1 MPARS
6 TLSACAML
14 TAALAV
20 ACGGDD
26 PQPNYPTGQGGAY
39 ASGGYGAQT
48 TTGGYGAQTPT
59 GGYGAGTPTG
69 QATTTGAGGATTT
82 GNTAT
87 PIPPAAAA
95 VAAPI
100 LRGLAQSE
108 VAGSNEDGAAF
119 AGQFQEGQVLEQ
131 ALTLQPGR
139 CYSVVGIGIGIE
151 ELDVEIVVHQ
161 PPAPEFVAAQ
171 DQGTGP
177 QATLGGGQSC
187 FKNPLPIAGP
197 AKVRVRATKGA
208 GMALAQV
215 YSR

>member
-1 MPARS
+1 M
-6 TLSACAML
+6 
-14 TAALAV
+14 
-20 ACGGDD
+20 
-26 PQPNYPTGQGGAY
+26 
-39 ASGGYGAQT
+39 
-48 TTGGYGAQTPT
+48 
-59 GGYGAGTPTG
+59 
-69 QATTTGAGGATTT
+69 
-82 GNTAT
+82 
-87 PIPPAAAA
+87 
-95 VAAPI
+95 
-100 LRGLAQSE
+100 
-108 VAGSNEDGAAF
+108 
-119 AGQFQEGQVLEQ
+119 LEQ

>member
-1 MPARS
+1 MNARS
-6 TLSACAML
+6 ILSTLAIT
-14 TAALAV
+14 TAAFAV

-26 PQPNYPTGQGGAY
+26 PEPNYPTGGQGAGY
-39 ASGGYGAQT
+39 GNSTGYGAQT
-48 TTGGYGAQTPT
+48 PTGGYGAQTPT
-59 GGYGAGTPTG
+59 GGYDP
-69 QATTTGAGGATTT
+69 ATTSTGAGAAPPAAGS
-82 GNTAT
+82 TAT
-87 PIPPAAAA
+87 PIPPGAAAM
-95 VAAPI
+95 AAPL

-108 VAGSNEDGAAF
+108 LSGAKEDGSAF

-139 CYSVVGIGIGIE
+139 CYSVVGIGVGIE
-151 ELDVEIVVHQ
+151 ELDVEIVAHQ

-187 FKNPLPIAGP
+187 FKNPLPVAGP

-208 GMALAQV
+208 GLALTQV

>member
-1 MPARS
+1 MPTRPL
-6 TLSACAML
+6 LSACAIL

-26 PQPNYPTGQGGAY
+26 PDPNYPTGAGGYY
-39 ASGGYGAQT
+39 ASGGYGAQSPT
-48 TTGGYGAQTPT
+48 SGGYGAQTPT

-69 QATTTGAGGATTT
+69 QATTGAGGATA

-87 PIPPAAAA
+87 PIPPTAAA

-100 LRGLAQSE
+100 LRGLAQAE
-108 VAGSNEDGAAF
+108 VAGSQEDGPAF

-131 ALTLQPGR
+131 PLTLHPGR
-139 CYSVVGIGIGIE
+139 CYSVVGIGVGIE

-187 FKNPLPIAGP
+187 FKNPLPIPGP
-197 AKVRVRATKGA
+197 AKVRVRATKGT
-208 GMALAQV
+208 GIALAQV

>member
-1 MPARS
+1 MPNRS
-6 TLSACAML
+6 IFSACAIL
-14 TAALAV
+14 TSALAV

-26 PQPNYPTGQGGAY
+26 PQPNYPTGQGGY
-39 ASGGYGAQT
+39 QASGGYGPQT
-48 TTGGYGAQTPT
+48 ATGE
-59 GGYGAGTPTG
+59 YGAGTPTG
-69 QATTTGAGGATTT
+69 QAKTGAGGATPTS
-82 GNTAT
+82 GAAT

-95 VAAPI
+95 VAAPV
-100 LRGLAQSE
+100 LRGLAHSE
-108 VAGSNEDGAAF
+108 LAGSKEDGPAF

-131 ALTLQPGR
+131 PLTLQPGR
-139 CYSVVGIGIGIE
+139 CYSVVGIGVGIE

-197 AKVRVRATKGA
+197 AKVRVRATKGN
-208 GMALAQV
+208 GVALAQI